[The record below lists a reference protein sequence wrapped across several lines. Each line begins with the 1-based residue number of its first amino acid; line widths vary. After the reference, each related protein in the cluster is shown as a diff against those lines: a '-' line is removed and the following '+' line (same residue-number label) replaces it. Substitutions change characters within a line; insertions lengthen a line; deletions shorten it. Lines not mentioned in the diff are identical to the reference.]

1 MRNDP
6 FFNDTPR
13 KTLDMA
19 GESVEFPILYYD
31 FRFMTAIFTT
41 KTSGLQRLL
50 PHPNFKAIDI
60 WPGTG
65 MLGITAFEYRDTS
78 IGPYNEVA
86 VSIPVRFPP
95 GFTFPGFS
103 AIPMMVKNVFHIYI
117 RHLPVTT
124 EIALKGG
131 VHFWN
136 YPKFMGEI
144 TFQDQNENLEIKLKE
159 GDRFILKMRAKKLA
173 AKRSRPFEFHT
184 YSIKEETVMHA
195 FVEGK
200 ATRLGSG
207 MIGEIA
213 EIELGEHPI
222 SNELAGLNLNKTAL
236 IGQYGEGAMSKLHEP
251 DRRWDVESLDPVS
264 SPF

>member
-6 FFNDTPR
+6 FFEDTPR

-31 FRFMTAIFTT
+31 FRFVTAIFTT
-41 KTSGLQRLL
+41 KTSKLQRLL

-103 AIPMMVKNVFHIYI
+103 ALPMMVKNVFHIYI
-117 RHLPVTT
+117 QHLPVTT

-136 YPKFMGEI
+136 YPKFMSDI
-144 TFQDQNENLEIKLKE
+144 TFQDQGENMEIKLKE
-159 GDRFILKMRAKKLA
+159 GDRFIFKMRAKKLPT
-173 AKRSRPFEFHT
+173 KRSALFEFHT
-184 YSIKEETVMHA
+184 YSIKERTVMHA
-195 FVEGK
+195 FVDGK
-200 ATRLGSG
+200 APSLGSR
-207 MIGEIA
+207 MMGEIA

-222 SNELAGLNLNKTAL
+222 SEELAELNLSKTAL
-236 IGQYGEGAMSKLHEP
+236 VGQYGEGVMSKLHEP
-251 DRRWDVESLDPVS
+251 DRRWDVETLDTVS
-264 SPF
+264 S